1 MAKGKRY
8 SVWVKV
14 PILNTWMCIAAD
26 VSKTEANT
34 YEKTAIWETRV
45 KENER
50 ND

>member
-1 MAKGKRY
+1 MVKGKRY

-14 PILNTWMCIAAD
+14 PILNTWLRIAPD

-34 YEKTAIWETRV
+34 YEKTAVWETRV
-45 KENER
+45 EENES

>member
-1 MAKGKRY
+1 MVKSKRY

-14 PILNTWMCIAAD
+14 PILNTWLMIAAN

-34 YEKTAIWETRV
+34 YEKTAMWETRV
-45 KENER
+45 KENVR